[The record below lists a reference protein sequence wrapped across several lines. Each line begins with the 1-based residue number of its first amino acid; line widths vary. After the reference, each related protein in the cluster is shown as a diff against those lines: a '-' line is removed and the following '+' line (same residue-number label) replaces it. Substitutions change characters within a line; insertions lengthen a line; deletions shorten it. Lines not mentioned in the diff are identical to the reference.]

1 MPRSQ
6 ARMDGC
12 ATSNAF
18 GATHGFQRRTGM
30 SSAIPAFA
38 RDNSTQADQFRRRG
52 GTTFSHRLRRSL
64 PKRGT
69 LWATQ
74 AFPVARH
81 CPAHTARTGSCAT
94 GLRRAKQQGD
104 CSKRLL
110 EFADSEKAPA
120 LSLSQTGSPQ
130 PQPAGSPHGLRHCKL
145 RPVSRRQLPFS
156 RAQNESVTHPNE
168 K

>member
-6 ARMDGC
+6 ARMDRC

-18 GATHGFQRRTGM
+18 GATHRFQRRTGM

-38 RDNSTQADQFRRRG
+38 CNNSTQADQFRRRG

-81 CPAHTARTGSCAT
+81 CPPHTARTRRCAT
-94 GLRRAKQQGD
+94 SLRRSKQQGD

-110 EFADSEKAPA
+110 EFADREKASA

-130 PQPAGSPHGLRHCKL
+130 PKPPGSPHGLRHCRL
-145 RPVSRRQLPFS
+145 PRVSRRQWLFS
-156 RAQNESVTHPNE
+156 RAHNESVAHAD
-168 K
+168 